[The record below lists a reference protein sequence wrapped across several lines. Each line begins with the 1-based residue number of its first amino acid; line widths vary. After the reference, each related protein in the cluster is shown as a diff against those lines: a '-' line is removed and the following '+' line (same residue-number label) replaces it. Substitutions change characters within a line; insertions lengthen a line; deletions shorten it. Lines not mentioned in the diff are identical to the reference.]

1 MMLCID
7 GSDVESVFFALVK
20 REGETLRVIHTQ
32 QVPRR
37 LGDELRLV
45 QEFLLA
51 HACEQADVE
60 AVGLV
65 IGPGSSGA
73 LRSTL
78 SLFDAWALGR
88 SIEMYEVVRLP
99 PVLSGRRP
107 GGGSGEVGKLG
118 RWEVRGSAKP
128 FVLPVYERA
137 AHTTPS
143 HKDALGRR
151 TSV

>member
-7 GSDVESVFFALVK
+7 GSDIESVFFALAK
-20 REGETLRVIHTQ
+20 RDGEQLRVVHAQ

-37 LGDELRLV
+37 LGDELRLM

-51 HACEQADVE
+51 QGCDQASLH

-78 SLFDAWALGR
+78 SLVNAWALGKGLLVTTVER
-88 SIEMYEVVRLP
+88 AGDIWSVV
-99 PVLSGRRP
+99 
-107 GGGSGEVGKLG
+107 
-118 RWEVRGSAKP
+118 AFDKP

-143 HKDALGRR
+143 HKDALGRKV
-151 TSV
+151 SP

>member
-7 GSDVESVFFALVK
+7 GSDIESVFFALAE
-20 REGETLRVIHTQ
+20 REGERLRVIHAQ

-45 QEFLLA
+45 QEFLAA
-51 HACEQADVE
+51 HVGDVD
-60 AVGLV
+60 AVGV
-65 IGPGSSGA
+65 VVGPGSSGA

-78 SLFDAWALGR
+78 SLVNAWALGKELLVTTVER
-88 SIEMYEVVRLP
+88 AGDVWSVQ
-99 PVLSGRRP
+99 
-107 GGGSGEVGKLG
+107 GSD
-118 RWEVRGSAKP
+118 KP

-143 HKDALGRR
+143 YKDALGRR